1 MAANEIS
8 PCSRRNAPLNGP
20 FSIVILVYRRV
31 VYSFLLNKVHKH
43 DYLLNPTWPY
53 CVAEVWLLKAEIKVL
68 IFSCA
73 SSLAIAINCS
83 HIFHPRSLKNTE
95 SRKVPN
101 QCCPEWRR
109 TAVHAQTFLSLEEL
123 HLKTSGRL
131 AGAFWMAGPLPAL
144 KCRDMRAKMCCVF
157 LLTTFFACL
166 VTLTVLWRSL
176 ISLLLSVWP
185 VSSNNFKHVWWQ
197 CWSCCKNIAK
207 PNIRFECWAPN
218 MS

>member
-1 MAANEIS
+1 MTICWTPHGHTVLPKCGFWKPKS
-8 PCSRRNAPLNGP
+8 K
-20 FSIVILVYRRV
+20 
-31 VYSFLLNKVHKH
+31 FLSS
-43 DYLLNPTWPY
+43 
-53 CVAEVWLLKAEIKVL
+53 VAQVL
-68 IFSCA
+68 IF
-73 SSLAIAINCS
+73 NC
-83 HIFHPRSLKNTE
+83 PRSLRNTE